1 MNKNII
7 VSLGIF
13 LAGAALGFGI
23 GRIGSGGRFGELQ
36 KLQAQVEQAKKF
48 FPQTPADIRTISGTI
63 KNVSGRT
70 VTLEIE
76 SPNPF
81 EDIPKT
87 RMVTISASTKII
99 LQKQKDPA
107 VLQRE
112 LAVFDASVKTLATK
126 PGTPSPMFPSPFQET
141 SGVASDLKPGQSVTI
156 TADQNIRDAEAF
168 EAREMRLTP
177 LPAAPAPGLP
187 LSPINR

>member
-13 LAGAALGFGI
+13 LVGAVLGFGI
-23 GRIGSGGRFGELQ
+23 GRVGSGGRFGELQ
-36 KLQAQVEQAKKF
+36 RIQAQVEQAKKF
-48 FPQTPADIRTISGTI
+48 FPQTPADIRTISGTV
-63 KNVSGRT
+63 KSVSGSK

-107 VLQRE
+107 VLQKE

-126 PGTPSPMFPSPFQET
+126 PGTPSPAFPSPFQET
-141 SGVASDLKPGQSVTI
+141 SGVASDLKPGQSMTI

-168 EAREMRLTP
+168 EAREIRLTP
-177 LPAAPAPGLP
+177 LPAVPASGFPP
-187 LSPINR
+187 SQISK